1 MSTMS
6 LDGGLSMYVDL
17 SKKGELNW
25 DRYNQKPSPEGRKV
39 RFLDENGWDSDLEKA
54 RRFFNKGDILTVKEI
69 YVGRSSSEVLF
80 QEIPDKM
87 FNTVMF
93 EDVLPALQEVE
104 IEEINMLDIYDI
116 PLLSILK
123 HVGYNV
129 KINLKEYGYK
139 ESVFCGSVKRFMT
152 DTENNYKDKFK
163 NFNIAHINV
172 NDEYL
177 SIKIISNKEGVW

>member
-17 SKKGELNW
+17 NKKGELNW
-25 DRYNQKPSPEGRKV
+25 DRHNQKPSPKGRKV
-39 RFLDENGWDSDLEKA
+39 RFLDENGWDSDLERA
-54 RRFFNKGDILTVKEI
+54 RKFFNKGDILTVEEI
-69 YVGRSSSEVLF
+69 HVGRSSSEVIF
-80 QEIPDKM
+80 QEFPDKM

-93 EDVLPALQEVE
+93 EDVLPTLHKIET
-104 IEEINMLDIYDI
+104 EEINMLDIYNV
-116 PLLSILK
+116 PLLSVLT

-152 DTENNYKDKFK
+152 DTENNYKHTFK

-177 SIKIISNKEGVW
+177 SIKIIDNKKGV